1 MRHDLEIE
9 IAESVGESE
18 HLLAGLESTLLI
30 TLLPQTQGHI
40 DEGPPQVMLIAQG
53 LGETF
58 GLSQVGKDL
67 LPVSKGHER
76 NAQVKAQ
83 IDGLLAYLTTIGE
96 MSEGSQRLLKV
107 RHRLPIGPTCCCLG
121 PCLPAVEEHLLPRLT
136 AQSMVRHLFDLL
148 G

>member
-9 IAESVGESE
+9 IAESVGERE

-40 DEGPPQVMLIAQG
+40 DEGPPQARLIAQG

-58 GLSQVGKDL
+58 GFSQGGKNL
-67 LPVSKGHER
+67 LPVSKWNER

-83 IDGLLAYLTTIGE
+83 IDGLLTPLMTVGE
-96 MSEGSQRLLKV
+96 MGEGCQRL
-107 RHRLPIGPTCCCLG
+107 
-121 PCLPAVEEHLLPRLT
+121 
-136 AQSMVRHLFDLL
+136 
-148 G
+148 

>member
-9 IAESVGESE
+9 IAESVGERE

-30 TLLPQTQGHI
+30 TFLPQTQGHI
-40 DEGPPQVMLIAQG
+40 DEGPPQATLIAQG

-67 LPVSKGHER
+67 LPVAKWHKG

-96 MSEGSQRLLKV
+96 MSESPQRLPKV
-107 RHRLPIGPTCCCLG
+107 RHRLAIGRTCQRLG
-121 PCLPAVEEHLLPRLT
+121 
-136 AQSMVRHLFDLL
+136 
-148 G
+148 